1 MVVDIRHKHMVKI
14 SHFNS
19 VSGLTK
25 FGVSPGGGGRAG
37 VGLGVADIVSRRP
50 IDNDFEK
57 EEHGKASPASPF
69 SRFFK
74 VETCLFSA
82 STERATKLVPAHSY
96 ITPYEE
102 QEGEYN
108 AG

>member
-1 MVVDIRHKHMVKI
+1 MVVDIKHKHIVKI

-50 IDNDFEK
+50 IDNDFEN
-57 EEHGKASPASPF
+57 ERRGNASSASPF
-69 SRFFK
+69 GGSF
-74 VETCLFSA
+74 
-82 STERATKLVPAHSY
+82 
-96 ITPYEE
+96 
-102 QEGEYN
+102 
-108 AG
+108 